1 MGRRSTRPPG
11 TCPPGPPPAPLDE
24 AAGGSGQ
31 QGPSLPLCL
40 APLPLPSPSVPES
53 AGHRCTP
60 PRLAQPAQNPCLPGR
75 RYLRSEFA
83 GPTEGGGRGRQVRA
97 SCGGW
102 GAANSS
108 AGLSA
113 GPRALAQPPVLSC
126 PVRGLA
132 APPAVSRCSSADSRT
147 PGPAQSWL
155 PCRSLLLLELQAR
168 PAAAPGWPSCGPGA
182 VWLALFSPQGTVEPR
197 GKA

>member
-11 TCPPGPPPAPLDE
+11 ACPPGPPPAPLDE

-53 AGHRCTP
+53 VGHQCTP
-60 PRLAQPAQNPCLPGR
+60 LRLAPPAQNPCLPGR

-83 GPTEGGGRGRQVRA
+83 GPTEGGGRGRRWLRRV
-97 SCGGW
+97 GGCKQRCRP
-102 GAANSS
+102 
-108 AGLSA
+108 LCK
-113 GPRALAQPPVLSC
+113 PCALTQPPVLSC

-132 APPAVSRCSSADSRT
+132 APPAGSRCSSADSRT
-147 PGPAQSWL
+147 PVPRPVPASL
-155 PCRSLLLLELQAR
+155 PLLELQAR
-168 PAAAPGWPSCGPGA
+168 PAAAPGRPSCGPGA